1 MVKTHLNDIY
11 QMFFSVCKKGGMLLD
26 LGYCPGR
33 DSLFL
38 A

>member
-11 QMFFSVCKKGGMLLD
+11 QMFFPYVKQEGWLLD